1 MNFFSPFDSEKE
13 SKLFL
18 LCKCLQIIT
27 QNDNYTWTSCSC
39 ISTLSGL
46 PNYYFR
52 SNFAVTRNFVAAA
65 TQVQR
70 GIAHCLRLLPRTATN
85 KNFAQKCRISKK
97 IYVKVFFC
105 RKPQSIYSL
114 LCGLCPI
121 SQQIYILRI
130 MQCSGVLDKFRL
142 KMSGLYSLL

>member
-1 MNFFSPFDSEKE
+1 MNFFSPFDSKKE
-13 SKLFL
+13 SKLFF

-27 QNDNYTWTSCSC
+27 QKISCSHLY
-39 ISTLSGL
+39 IIRVTKLLFSLK
-46 PNYYFR
+46 FR
-52 SNFAVTRNFVAAA
+52 SYAQFCCSCNSSLARNCAMFALAS
-65 TQVQR
+65 
-70 GIAHCLRLLPRTATN
+70 ATN

-130 MQCSGVLDKFRL
+130 MQCFGVLDKFRL
-142 KMSGLYSLL
+142 KMSGLYRIM